1 MIDLS
6 VIIVSFNTKEITRQC
21 LQSLQESLSKAKNTT
36 SEVIVIDNASQDG
49 SQEMLKEFQIKTIFK
64 DTNLGFGGANNVALK
79 QAQGEFVLYLNSD
92 VIHKD
97 VNYDE
102 LLAYFRSQKDL
113 GALTVKVL
121 LKGKDIDPASHRGF
135 PTPWRSITYYAKLEK
150 LFWNVPV
157 LNKIFGGYHLA
168 GNDLSKEHEVEAITG
183 AYFLSRREILNKLSG
198 FDEDFFMY
206 GEDLDLAF
214 RIKELGYRIM
224 YYPKFVV
231 DHLKYSSGIKTDNP
245 EIRKN
250 IRKHFYEAMLIFY
263 RKHYRNKYPGFV
275 YNLVSFAVNTAIKRI

>member
-21 LQSLQESLSKAKNTT
+21 LQSLQESLSKAKNT
-36 SEVIVIDNASQDG
+36 SAEIIVIDNNSEDG
-49 SQEMLKEFQIKTIFK
+49 SQEMLKQQNVKTIFQ
-64 DTNLGFGGANNVALK
+64 TENLGFGKANNLALK

-97 VNYDE
+97 VDYDA
-102 LLAYFRSQKDL
+102 LLQYMRDTKDI

-121 LKGKDIDPASHRGF
+121 LKGQDIDPASHRGF
-135 PTPWRSITYYAKLEK
+135 PTPWRSLTYYAKLEK

-157 LNKIFGGYHLA
+157 MNKIFGGYHLA
-168 GNDLSKEHEVEAITG
+168 GHDLNQTHEVEAITG
-183 AYFLSRREILNKLSG
+183 AYFLARRDILTKLNG

-224 YYPKFVV
+224 YYPKYSV

-250 IRKHFYEAMLIFY
+250 IKKHFYEAMLVFY
-263 RKHYRNKYPGFV
+263 KKHYKNVYPGFV
-275 YNLVSFAVNTAIKRI
+275 YSLVSFVVNSAIKRI